1 VNSSATPTLGGV
13 LVLATDAEPSSTLV
27 ETVRAAAAG
36 GAPVLVVSPAVT
48 TRLRYWTSDRS
59 RPEAAAR
66 TRLLELLDELG
77 RAGVTAEGMV
87 GDADPAQAAADALA
101 VFAPNEVIV
110 ASGVDTWQTR
120 GLVRRLQERY
130 EGPILEL
137 AASPSP
143 LAPRRRP
150 RHAGLAALEPYH

>member
-1 VNSSATPTLGGV
+1 VSPTVTTQGGV
-13 LVLATDAEPSSTLV
+13 LVIATDAEPSSTLV

-36 GAPVLVVSPAVT
+36 GAGVLVVSPAVT

-59 RPEAAAR
+59 GAEVAAR
-66 TRLLELLDELG
+66 TRLLGLLDELG

-101 VFAPNEVIV
+101 VFSADEVIV
-110 ASGVDTWQTR
+110 ASGIDTWQTR

-130 EGPILEL
+130 DGPILEL
-137 AASPSP
+137 AASPTP
-143 LAPRRRP
+143 AAPRRRP
-150 RHAGLAALEPYH
+150 HHAQFAALKPYH